1 MLNAEIFEECAQI
14 NSLIEN
20 SNKAEARSKVI
31 NLLDKLQRDRNEYT
45 PLVNHV
51 IREVGLFPYIDPKTA
66 LWEDQVVVEAF
77 KANVGDDAPIT
88 LHSAQSHVLK
98 RLLLGEN
105 IAVSA
110 PTSFG
115 KSFIVDAFIAIRKP
129 ENVIIIVPTIA
140 LADETRRR
148 IEHKFSHYYKIITTT
163 DATIAERNIFIFP
176 QERSFAYLGKLSKID
191 MLIVDEFYKAS
202 SMFDDDRSSSLLSAI
217 IELGKISRQKYYLAP
232 NIHNIADNV
241 FTQGMQFMRLTDFK
255 TVITKAARTYEKR
268 KNGENIDEFK
278 KKHLVNILQNNKS
291 KTLIYA
297 GSYSNINKVSG
308 ILADNLSKKETS
320 LLNNFKEWLTINYG
334 KSFSLCQLSERGIG
348 VHNGKMHRA
357 LSQIQVKLFECNDGL
372 DTIISTS
379 SIIEGVNTQAEQVIV
394 WSNKNGSHKFDYF
407 TYRNIIGRAGRMFKY
422 FVGKVYLLEEPPVQE
437 NTTLTIDFPAD
448 VTESLDSEDPGIEI
462 NQEQNDH
469 IKEYESFMS
478 DALGAENF
486 TQLRKMPIFKSFDQR
501 LLKLLIEKL
510 KNDPHW
516 PKGYSALATTNTY
529 NWREPILD
537 VVNLLGDNMA
547 KLIKIA
553 IWKMPDNWTRS
564 IADIYSGLTDISYE
578 DLFSAERYLS
588 YNLCST
594 LSMIN
599 LLKKS
604 YNPTSP
610 DISLFIGKA
619 ANAFLP
625 KLVYQLEEYGMP
637 RMISR
642 KSCFADWLSNT
653 NVRAALNQEL
663 WFLLDENGYPP
674 EWSEDVFDQI
684 RDQVGNYKEHLSTP
698 RLYSV
703 NSDYYS
709 SMVAEP

>member
-1 MLNAEIFEECAQI
+1 MLNTEIFEECAQI
-14 NSLIEN
+14 NTLIEN
-20 SNKAEARSKVI
+20 SKKAEARSMVI
-31 NLLDKLQRDRNEYT
+31 NLLDKLQRDGNEYT
-45 PLVNHV
+45 PLINHL

-77 KANVGDDAPIT
+77 KANVGDKDPVT

-98 RLLLGEN
+98 RLLLGDN

-115 KSFIVDAFIAIRKP
+115 KSFIVDAFIAIRHP
-129 ENVIIIVPTIA
+129 ENVVMIVPTIA
-140 LADETRRR
+140 LADEARRR
-148 IEHKFSHYYKIITTT
+148 IEHKFSQEYKIITTT

-176 QERSFAYLGKLSKID
+176 QERSFAYLDKLEKID

-217 IELGKISRQKYYLAP
+217 IELGRISRQKYYLAP
-232 NIHNIADNV
+232 NIHKIVDNV

-255 TVITKAARTYEKR
+255 TVITKAANIYKKR
-268 KNGENIDEFK
+268 RYDENIDEFK
-278 KKHLVNILQNNKS
+278 KSYLIKILQNNTS

-297 GSYSNINKVSG
+297 GSYNNINKVSS
-308 ILADNLSKKETS
+308 ILTDNLHKKETS
-320 LLNNFKEWLTINYG
+320 LLKDFNDWLKINYG
-334 KSFSLCQLSERGIG
+334 DSFSLCRLSERGIG
-348 VHNGKMHRA
+348 IHNGKMHRS
-357 LSQIQVKLFECNDGL
+357 LSQIQVKLFECTEGL

-394 WSNKNGSHKFDYF
+394 WSNKKGSHKFDYF

-422 FVGKVYLLEEPPVQE
+422 FVGKVYLLEEPPTQE
-437 NTTLTIDFPAD
+437 NTTLTIDFPDEVA
-448 VTESLDSEDPGIEI
+448 ESLDSENPGIEI
-462 NQEQNDH
+462 SQEQNNH
-469 IKEYESFMS
+469 IKEYEAFMM
-478 DALGAENF
+478 DTLGAENF
-486 TQLRKMPIFKSFDQR
+486 RQIKKLSIFKSCDPR
-501 LLKLLIEKL
+501 ILKLLIEKL
-510 KNDPHW
+510 KANPNW
-516 PKGYSALATTNTY
+516 PRGYAALATTNTY

-547 KLIKIA
+547 RLIKIA

-564 IADIYSGLTDISYE
+564 IADIYSELSDISYE

-594 LSMIN
+594 LAVIN
-599 LLKKS
+599 VLKKS
-604 YNPTSP
+604 FDPTSP

-625 KLVYQLEEYGMP
+625 KLVYQLEEYGLP

-642 KSCFADWLSNT
+642 KIQDSGLINFEDDSVEISEIITQFN
-653 NVRAALNQEL
+653 NIGREKIIHSLNN
-663 WFLLDENGYPP
+663 LLP
-674 EWSEDVFDQI
+674 FDKFVI
-684 RDQVGNYKEHLSTP
+684 NYFYDGIS
-698 RLYSV
+698 
-703 NSDYYS
+703 
-709 SMVAEP
+709 

>member
-625 KLVYQLEEYGMP
+625 NLVYQLEEYGMP

-642 KSCFADWLSNT
+642 KIQDSGLINLEDDSVEISDIITQFNCIGKDKLISN
-653 NVRAALNQEL
+653 LNN
-663 WFLLDENGYPP
+663 LLP
-674 EWSEDVFDQI
+674 FDKFI
-684 RDQVGNYKEHLSTP
+684 INYFYDGIS
-698 RLYSV
+698 
-703 NSDYYS
+703 
-709 SMVAEP
+709 

>member
-478 DALGAENF
+478 DALGTENF
-486 TQLRKMPIFKSFDQR
+486 TQLRKMPIFKSFDQL

-642 KSCFADWLSNT
+642 KIQDSGLINLEDDSVEISDIITQFNCIGKDKLISN
-653 NVRAALNQEL
+653 LNN
-663 WFLLDENGYPP
+663 LLP
-674 EWSEDVFDQI
+674 FDKFI
-684 RDQVGNYKEHLSTP
+684 INYFYDGIS
-698 RLYSV
+698 
-703 NSDYYS
+703 
-709 SMVAEP
+709 